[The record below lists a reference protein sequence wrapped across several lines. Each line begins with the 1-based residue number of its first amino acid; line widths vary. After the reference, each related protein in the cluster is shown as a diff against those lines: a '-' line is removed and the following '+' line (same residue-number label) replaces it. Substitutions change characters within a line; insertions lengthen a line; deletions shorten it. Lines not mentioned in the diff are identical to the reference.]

1 MARRAEV
8 RSRADNAA
16 TPLWRVAQRQA
27 GDGAG
32 ETVTRFLRYAAV
44 GAGATA
50 VHYAV
55 LVGCVEASL
64 LPAPW
69 AAALGAW
76 VGAQV
81 AFAGNAL
88 FTFAGAPINF
98 AAWLRFQIVA
108 VLGALISFAVVGAG
122 VGVGLH
128 YLLAQAIATL
138 VSLFVTYEVNRRW
151 SFAATPGRR

>member
-1 MARRAEV
+1 M
-8 RSRADNAA
+8 
-16 TPLWRVAQRQA
+16 
-27 GDGAG
+27 
-32 ETVTRFLRYAAV
+32 TRFLRYAAV
-44 GAGATA
+44 GAVATA

-55 LVGCVEASL
+55 LVGGVETSL

-81 AFAGNAL
+81 AFAGNAM
-88 FTFAGAPINF
+88 FTFAGAPITF

-108 VLGALISFAVVGAG
+108 VLGALISFAVVGVG
-122 VGVGLH
+122 VGAGLH

>member
-8 RSRADNAA
+8 RPRRDNAA
-16 TPLWRVAQRQA
+16 TPPWRAAKGQA
-27 GDGAG
+27 SDGAG
-32 ETVTRFLRYAAV
+32 RHVTRFLRYVAV
-44 GAGATA
+44 GAVATA

-64 LPAPW
+64 LSAPW

-81 AFAGNAL
+81 AFAGNAW
-88 FTFAGAPINF
+88 FTFAGAPVD
-98 AAWLRFQIVA
+98 ATAWLRFQIVA
-108 VLGALISFAVVGAG
+108 VLGALISFGIVDAG
-122 VGVGLH
+122 VAAGLH
-128 YLLAQAIATL
+128 YLLAQVIATG

>member
-1 MARRAEV
+1 MVRRAEV

-16 TPLWRVAQRQA
+16 TPQWRAAQRQA
-27 GDGAG
+27 SDGAG
-32 ETVTRFLRYAAV
+32 EPVTRFLRYAAV
-44 GAGATA
+44 GAVATA

-64 LPAPW
+64 MPAPW

-81 AFAGNAL
+81 AFAGNAW
-88 FTFAGAPINF
+88 FTFAGAPVNVR
-98 AAWLRFQIVA
+98 AWLRFQIVA
-108 VLGALISFAVVGAG
+108 VLGALISFGVVGAG
-122 VGVGLH
+122 VRVGLH
-128 YLLAQAIATL
+128 YLLAQVIATL
-138 VSLFVTYEVNRRW
+138 VALVVTYEVNRRW